1 MFTQGT
7 KLQPSNFDIDYSM
20 IKKMADSA
28 YESRIRVADDIGK
41 AIDSVSERFEKKRK
55 DEETKAGYSAIAG
68 QVIPDYND
76 MPEKE
81 QKAVINALMNDSNF
95 TTNLKNFVGIQETLA
110 ELNPQGAVQ
119 RDYPIETVNQ
129 YLVGRT
135 EDDPNTEEDEFQV
148 GKLMQLGFNQETG
161 DFGYTKTENGIRKF
175 EVIPQEDAIRMS
187 ESSIQNNAKVLDA
200 SLDKLREEQ
209 GSMIRAKNYVDNV
222 LANPTGIN
230 NFLTRLRGRMKTFIG
245 RTDDLTEDEI
255 RTLLSEGQF
264 QGLIGQVREE
274 IVGGGVMTEQDA
286 KRIEKA
292 IGDFGAGASPE
303 VVRQAIGGIIESKR
317 KAEKDLIARFNEAG
331 RRDPITFK
339 SAQSYDVSPVD
350 LGDTFI
356 PRGEVIVK
364 LSDGQGTTSLGIRM
378 VGEVIDLGNG
388 QKARVNE
395 KFELE
400 AIEQ

>member
-28 YESRIRVADDIGK
+28 YESRIRVADNIGK

-68 QVIPDYND
+68 QVIPEYNN

-81 QKAVINALMNDSNF
+81 QKAVINALMNDSDF

-110 ELNPQGAVQ
+110 EINNAGAINQ
-119 RDYPIETVNQ
+119 SYPMEKVEQ
-129 YLVGRT
+129 YIVGRQL
-135 EDDPNTEEDEFQV
+135 DDPNTPEDEFQM
-148 GKLMQLGFNQETG
+148 GELRQLGFHSEG
-161 DFGYTKTENGIRKF
+161 GFGYTYVDDDGIRRF
-175 EVIPQEDAIRMS
+175 EEVPQEDARRMS
-187 ESSIQNNAKVLDA
+187 ESSIKSDTKIMQD
-200 SLDKLREEQ
+200 SLTKLREEQ
-209 GSMIRAKNYVDNV
+209 RSMIQAKNYVDNV
-222 LANPTGIN
+222 LSNPTGIK

-255 RTLLSEGQF
+255 RTLLAEGQF
-264 QGLIGQVREE
+264 QGLIGQVRKE
-274 IVGGGVMTEQDA
+274 IVGGGVMTENDA
-286 KRIEKA
+286 MRIEKA
-292 IGDFGAGASPE
+292 IGRFGAGASPE
-303 VVRQAIGGIIESKR
+303 VVRQAISEIMTSKIQ
-317 KAEKDLIARFNEAG
+317 AEKDLIATFETARKAN
-331 RRDPITFK
+331 PITFEK
-339 SAQSYDVSPVD
+339 GQLYNVSPVD

>member
-110 ELNPQGAVQ
+110 ELNPAGGVVQ
-119 RDYPIETVNQ
+119 QDFPMETVNQ
-129 YLVGRT
+129 YLVGRV
-135 EDDPNTEEDEFQV
+135 EDDPDTEEDEFV
-148 GKLMQLGFNQETG
+148 MGKLMQLGFNQETG

-187 ESSIQNNAKVLDA
+187 ESSIQNNTKVLNE
-200 SLDKLREEQ
+200 SLSKLREEQ
-209 GSMIRAKNYVDNV
+209 GSMIRAKNYVDNR
-222 LANPTGIN
+222 LSTPSGFK
-230 NFLTRLRGRMKTFIG
+230 NFITRLQAAIKTASG
-245 RTDDLTEDEI
+245 QELNEEQI
-255 RTLLSEGQF
+255 RTRLSEGQF
-264 QGLIGQVREE
+264 QALIGEIREQ
-274 IVGGGVMTEQDA
+274 IVGGGVMTEKDA
-286 KRIEKA
+286 ERIEKA
-292 IGDFGAGASPE
+292 LGEYGITSDPE
-303 VVRQAIGGIIESKR
+303 VVRRAIGEVMQR
-317 KAEKDLIARFNEAG
+317 KIQAEKDLIARFESAS
-331 RRDPITFK
+331 RRDPMTY
-339 SAQSYDVSPVD
+339 STAQSYNVSPVD
-350 LGDTFI
+350 LGDTFT
-356 PRGEVIVK
+356 PRGEVFVNV
-364 LSDGQGTTSLGIRM
+364 DGVSTPLGVRM